1 MIVRT
6 QPTSRS
12 VNLPNTALVDLSAG
26 FNTNAIYKPAAL
38 QLVTSEASAAV
49 QILDILQL
57 NLLSAMKEES
67 LGERLIF

>member
-1 MIVRT
+1 MLDGNQR
-6 QPTSRS
+6 RDLS
-12 VNLPNTALVDLSAG
+12 VNHRIPLVDLSAG
-26 FNTNAIYKPAAL
+26 FYTNAIYKPAAL
-38 QLVTSEASAAV
+38 QLVTSEATAAV

>member
-1 MIVRT
+1 MLLKYNFT
-6 QPTSRS
+6 
-12 VNLPNTALVDLSAG
+12 G

-38 QLVTSEASAAV
+38 QLVTSEATAAV